1 MDLYL
6 WTTIN
11 MPWCN
16 MFAQTLAKRM
26 RPSSLSFT
34 SEPSL
39 QTPAAAALY
48 GSLHSA
54 DDARD
59 CRHRSWIPGST
70 TLPLYTLLGKGLVPV
85 HEILRVDTR
94 VAPELLVARR
104 LPRVACA

>member
-26 RPSSLSFT
+26 RRSSLSFT

-59 CRHRSWIPGST
+59 CRHRSWIPDST
-70 TLPLYTLLGKGLVPV
+70 LTVYTLLGKGLVPV
-85 HEILRVDTR
+85 HKILRFDPR
-94 VAPELLVARR
+94 VAPELLVR
-104 LPRVACA
+104 